1 MVAILTLFAT
11 LVVGGLAVLAQWARK
26 SRGAEIS
33 LIVTLLALS
42 LLVAGLGALTGIG
55 LLVAASEGRGAVSGS
70 DQLAFVGAGVAA
82 ILAGLIGAGL
92 CVPPLLKVTGRPPKR
107 AFWADP
113 PMFLALWL
121 LVVVL
126 TNNAVSFLIFTQ
138 ESDVSTLF
146 PGGRL
151 SLGEIVSS
159 QLPFVIVAVLGVGI
173 GVRRTFRETLRRLGY
188 TRISPSQ
195 AGIAVLFIIL
205 ATLLSVG
212 ADAAF
217 QTLQPGLYKTVGDVT
232 GSLFDTGG
240 LSPASAI
247 LFSLLIGVG
256 AALGEETLF
265 RGAVQPRL
273 GIPLT
278 SVLFASM
285 HIQYGP
291 SVLLVFVFVLSVG
304 LGLLRRR
311 VNTTASFIAH
321 AGYNATGVLL
331 SYFLGF

>member
-11 LVVGGLAVLAQWARK
+11 LVVGSLAVLAQWARK

-33 LIVTLLALS
+33 LIVVLLALS

-55 LLVAASEGRGAVSGS
+55 LLLAASGGQGPVSGS
-70 DQLAFVGAGVAA
+70 DQLAFVGAGIAA
-82 ILAGLIGAGL
+82 IVAGLVGVGL
-92 CVPPLLKVTGRPPKR
+92 CVPPLRKVMGRPPR
-107 AFWADP
+107 RGFWADP
-113 PMFLALWL
+113 PVFLALWL
-121 LVVVL
+121 FVVVL

-151 SLGEIVSS
+151 TPGEIFSS
-159 QLPFVIVAVLGVGI
+159 QLPFVIVALLGVGI
-173 GVRRTFRETLRRLGY
+173 GIRRSLGETLRRLGY
-188 TRISPSQ
+188 TRVSPSQ
-195 AGIAVLFIIL
+195 AGIAVLFIVA
-205 ATLLSVG
+205 ATGLSVA
-212 ADAAF
+212 ADALFAA
-217 QTLQPGLYKTVGDVT
+217 LQPDLYKTVGDLSD
-232 GSLFDTGG
+232 SLFDTAG
-240 LSPASAI
+240 LSPVSAI
-247 LFSLLIGVG
+247 LFSLLIGLG

-273 GIPLT
+273 GILLT

-291 SVLLVFVFVLSVG
+291 SVLLLFIFVLSIG
-304 LGLLRRR
+304 LGLLRRH

-331 SYFLGF
+331 AYFLGF